1 MQVNPFYSYCSAHQS
16 STSTHSHSRFTHTPN
31 AFVSMEQLPQD
42 RDGERRGGGELL
54 QLQHMSLH
62 FSAAARGETT
72 NILAATLLR
81 TPTHTHTHTAIHYV
95 WHEKGFELRLD
106 SAPARVDVCLCI
118 FLIAWA
124 KSGACCAEASSLALA
139 LKVFVRHAA
148 NSLLFLPK
156 RPLNWQQLLLLQ

>member
-42 RDGERRGGGELL
+42 RDGERRGELL